1 MCKYCENQVLKT
13 TNIISNID
21 GADNGSVDPEPMFVC
36 GIQSLNKNDFK
47 VHENKQILDYFKK
60 HPATLSVVSPNRL
73 SKLLYPNYDTS
84 PIYIHLDILY
94 CPFCGR
100 KLGGSPKDV
109 LE

>member
-13 TNIISNID
+13 TNIGSNID
-21 GADNGSVDPEPMFVC
+21 GADNKSVNPESMFVC
-36 GIQSLNKNDFK
+36 GIQSLNENDFK
-47 VHENKQILDYFKK
+47 IHENKQILDYFMN
-60 HPATLSVVSPNRL
+60 HPATLSVVSSNRL
-73 SKLLYPNYDTS
+73 SKLLYPNYDAS

-100 KLGGSPKDV
+100 KLGVSPMEF